1 MSFLLIIFIYLILF
15 SVIFLYGKTLF
26 KIYTLISR
34 KEQPHILGV
43 KTHYFYPFAGVAFI
57 SNILLVLNFFTPLK
71 STWVV
76 FTTLVIPLIVNIE
89 KKIKI
94 KFNLNTLTPVLF
106 FPFLFSFF
114 NNNPS
119 SDAFMYHFQNQRYIY
134 EDKIVFGLSNLFPNL
149 GFVSIIEYFSVLLW
163 NGENYTFVSFI
174 NILFLAGF
182 YYFIIGLWKSED
194 KQLKNISIIILLI
207 SLLDNVG
214 LGGGRNGYLFIQEVG
229 KFDASFGI
237 IFFICF
243 ILIFKISQKSN
254 VENLEIH
261 VTFLLVL
268 FLGQIKS
275 TGYILFLPLL
285 VILFYK
291 KHLNVFKLI
300 FKNYLLIFG
309 SIIWLT
315 RSAINSACLI
325 FPVDLTCIP
334 SLNWY
339 FPGQSKL
346 LSQGIIS
353 NNRNPESPY
362 IAYGNYDWISSYWFP
377 ENKSYLINFIFTF
390 LVIFFITFTRDR
402 IKTNKEYFTLLV
414 ISILNI
420 FVWFLLFPNYRFSVG
435 FFLSLYIMLL
445 YKNLESENFLL
456 KNIHESKYIFLII
469 LLTSAIFVVRFDSYK
484 IAIENPNQNLIAK
497 YETPIQAYE
506 IKKDSFGVKPINGS
520 CITNIDCSTSSYGV
534 RISEF
539 YSYKMFTP
547 LDDDYNLNYLTKLV
561 NTHED

>member
-1 MSFLLIIFIYLILF
+1 MSLLLIILIYLILF
-15 SVIFLYGKTLF
+15 FVIFLYGKTLF
-26 KIYTLISR
+26 KIYSLISK
-34 KEQPHILGV
+34 KEQTYILGI
-43 KTHYFYPFAGVAFI
+43 KTHYFYPFVGIAFI
-57 SNILLVLNFFTPLK
+57 SNILLILNFFIPLK
-71 STWVV
+71 SSWIV
-76 FTTLVIPLIVNIE
+76 FTTLAIPLIVNIE

-94 KFNLNTLTPVLF
+94 KFNLNTLTPLLF
-106 FPFLFSFF
+106 FPFLFSFY

-149 GFVSIIEYFSVLLW
+149 GLVSIIEYFSVLLW
-163 NGENYTFVSFI
+163 NGENYAFVGFI

-194 KQLKNISIIILLI
+194 KKLKNISIFILLI

-214 LGGGRNGYLFIQEVG
+214 YGGGRNGYLFVQEVG

-243 ILIFKISQKSN
+243 ILIFKISQKSKI
-254 VENLEIH
+254 EDLEIY

-268 FLGQIKS
+268 FSGQVKS

-291 KHLNVFKLI
+291 KHLSVFKLI

-325 FPVDLTCIP
+325 FPVELTCIQ
-334 SLNWY
+334 SFRWY
-339 FPGQSKL
+339 FPGQAKL

-377 ENKSYLINFIFTF
+377 ENKSYLINFVLTF
-390 LVIFFITFTRDR
+390 LVIFLITYTQNR

-420 FVWFLLFPNYRFSVG
+420 FGWFLLFPNYRFSVG

-456 KNIHESKYIFLII
+456 KTIQESKYIFLII
-469 LLTSAIFVVRFDSYK
+469 LLTSAIFVVRLDSYK
-484 IAIENPNQNLIAK
+484 IAIENPNQDIIAK
-497 YETPIQAYE
+497 YETPIQEYE

-534 RISEF
+534 GISEF
-539 YSYKMFTP
+539 NGYKMFTP
-547 LDDDYNLNYLTKLV
+547 LNDDYNLNYLIKLL
-561 NTHED
+561 NSKED